1 MSSAGLPGCREQGL
15 MPIRQGSN
23 GKRSDRIAQCVI
35 CLGAMIFAGG
45 CKAPG
50 SARPSVSQSDPANA
64 TTTRD
69 AQPQSL
75 PSAETTAKAVAAT
88 AAPGRVKLASHETE
102 SGDPL
107 PDSLAVPAPTAP
119 DDQPLPINLPT
130 ALQLANVRAVDVAAA
145 AERIQVA
152 AAQLDQAKVLWIPSL
167 TLGGDYNRHDGQ
179 TQDAQG
185 NIVNN
190 SHSSGMLG
198 LGTGMLNAG
207 IISVNDAIFAPLAA
221 RQQVEARE
229 ADRQAASND
238 TLVAVSEAYFTVQQ
252 SRGELAGAVDATRR
266 TEELIRRTQKLA
278 GEVVPELELFRAETE
293 LARRQQAELFA
304 RERREVARAELLRV
318 LHMDATTQVEPTE
331 PPQLRVELVELA
343 KPVDELIPIGLT
355 HRPELASRQAQVQA
369 TLSLLK
375 QERMR
380 PLIPS
385 VLLRGFS
392 TPVTGTLGAG
402 FFGGGANS
410 SFGGGGLRSDFDLQ
424 LLWQLDNLGFGNRA
438 KIQQRD
444 SENRLAVFELFRL
457 QDRVAAEVAQS
468 YAQAQLAARRVE
480 VAERGLKA
488 AVQSADKNMIA
499 LGQTKGAGAMM
510 VLLVRPQEVVAAI
523 QAVSQANVD
532 YFGAIADANRAQ
544 FRLYRALGQPAEC
557 LATEQ
562 ALSVAIPADPSAS
575 APPADSPEDAGPPVE
590 EPGEH

>member
-1 MSSAGLPGCREQGL
+1 
-15 MPIRQGSN
+15 MPIRQGSD
-23 GKRSDRIAQCVI
+23 GKRSDRIARCVI

-45 CKAPG
+45 CAAPG
-50 SARPSVSQSDPANA
+50 SARTSVSQSDTAGA
-64 TTTRD
+64 ATTRD
-69 AQPQSL
+69 ARPQLS
-75 PSAETTAKAVAAT
+75 PIAETTANAVAT
-88 AAPGRVKLASHETE
+88 TTAPGRVKLASNETE
-102 SGDPL
+102 SKDL
-107 PDSLAVPAPTAP
+107 VPDSPAVLATAAP

-130 ALQLANVRAVDVAAA
+130 ALQLANVRAVDVVAA

-152 AAQLDQAKVLWIPSL
+152 AAQLDQAEVLWLPSL
-167 TLGGDYNRHDGQ
+167 TLGADYNRHDGT
-179 TQDAQG
+179 TQDAFG
-185 NIVNN
+185 NVIDN
-190 SHSSGMLG
+190 SRSSGMIG

-207 IISVNDAIFAPLAA
+207 IINVNDAIFAPLAA

-252 SRGELAGAVDATRR
+252 ARGELAGAMAATKR

-278 GEVVPELELFRAETE
+278 PEVVPELEIFRAETE

-304 RERREVARAELLRV
+304 RERGEVARAELLRV

-331 PPQLRVELVELA
+331 PPHLRVELVDLT

-375 QERMR
+375 QEQMR

-392 TPVTGTLGAG
+392 TPVTGTLAAG
-402 FFGGGANS
+402 FFGGGTNS
-410 SFGGGGLRSDFDLQ
+410 SFGNGGLRSDFDLQ

-438 KIQQRD
+438 KIRQRD

-457 QDRVAAEVAQS
+457 QDRVAAEVAQA

-499 LGQTKGAGAMM
+499 LGQTKGSGAMM
-510 VLLVRPQEVVAAI
+510 LLLVRPQEVVSAI

-532 YFGAIADANRAQ
+532 YYGAVADANRAQ

-562 ALSVAIPADPSAS
+562 ALPTSLPADPSAP
-575 APPADSPEDAGPPVE
+575 APPTDSAEETRAPELSAE
-590 EPGEH
+590 EARED

>member
-1 MSSAGLPGCREQGL
+1 
-15 MPIRQGSN
+15 
-23 GKRSDRIAQCVI
+23 
-35 CLGAMIFAGG
+35 
-45 CKAPG
+45 
-50 SARPSVSQSDPANA
+50 
-64 TTTRD
+64 
-69 AQPQSL
+69 
-75 PSAETTAKAVAAT
+75 
-88 AAPGRVKLASHETE
+88 
-102 SGDPL
+102 
-107 PDSLAVPAPTAP
+107 
-119 DDQPLPINLPT
+119 
-130 ALQLANVRAVDVAAA
+130 
-145 AERIQVA
+145 
-152 AAQLDQAKVLWIPSL
+152 
-167 TLGGDYNRHDGQ
+167 
-179 TQDAQG
+179 
-185 NIVNN
+185 
-190 SHSSGMLG
+190 MLG

-252 SRGELAGAVDATRR
+252 ARGELAGAMAATKR

-278 GEVVPELELFRAETE
+278 GEVVPELEIFRAETE

-304 RERREVARAELLRV
+304 RERGEVARAELLRV

-331 PPQLRVELVELA
+331 PPQLRVELVDLS

-375 QERMR
+375 QEQMR

-402 FFGGGANS
+402 FFGGGTNG
-410 SFGGGGLRSDFDLQ
+410 SFGNGGLRSDFDLQ

-438 KIQQRD
+438 KIRQRD

-457 QDRVAAEVAQS
+457 QDRVAAEVAQA
-468 YAQAQLAARRVE
+468 YAQAQLAARRVD

-499 LGQTKGAGAMM
+499 LGQTKGSGNMM
-510 VLLVRPQEVVAAI
+510 LLLVRPQEVVAAI
-523 QAVSQANVD
+523 QAVWQANFD
-532 YFGAIADANRAQ
+532 YYGAVADANRAQ

-562 ALSVAIPADPSAS
+562 ALPTSVPADPSA
-575 APPADSPEDAGPPVE
+575 PGPPTDSAE
-590 EPGEH
+590 EPRAPESSAEEARED

>member
-1 MSSAGLPGCREQGL
+1 

-23 GKRSDRIAQCVI
+23 GKRSDRSALCVV
-35 CLGAMIFAGG
+35 CLGAIIIAGG
-45 CKAPG
+45 CTASG
-50 SARPSVSQSDPANA
+50 SARTSVSRSKPTSDSVV
-64 TTTRD
+64 RD
-69 AQPQSL
+69 DR
-75 PSAETTAKAVAAT
+75 AESSGRAEPTAKAVAR

-102 SGDPL
+102 SNDL
-107 PDSLAVPAPTAP
+107 APDSPVVPAARP

-145 AERIQVA
+145 AARIQVA

-167 TLGGDYNRHDGQ
+167 TLGGDYNRHDG
-179 TQDAQG
+179 TNQDTQG
-185 NIVNN
+185 NVFDN
-190 SHSSGMLG
+190 SRSSGMIG

-207 IISVNDAIFAPLAA
+207 IINVNDAIFAPLAA

-252 SRGELAGAVDATRR
+252 SRGELAGAIDATRR

-278 GEVVPELELFRAETE
+278 SEVVPELELFRAETE

-304 RERREVARAELLRV
+304 RERGKVAGAELLRV
-318 LHMDATTQVEPTE
+318 LHIDALTQVEPTE
-331 PPQLRVELVELA
+331 PPQLRVELVDLS

-402 FFGGGANS
+402 FFGGGPNS
-410 SFGGGGLRSDFDLQ
+410 SFGNGGLRSDFDLQ

-457 QDRVAAEVAQS
+457 QDRVAAEVAQA

-523 QAVSQANVD
+523 QALSQANVD
-532 YFGAIADANRAQ
+532 YFGAVADANRAQ

-557 LATEQ
+557 LATEHG
-562 ALSVAIPADPSAS
+562 LSAAVPADPSRP
-575 APPADSPEDAGPPVE
+575 APPTDSADETYAPESSAE
-590 EPGEH
+590 EVRED